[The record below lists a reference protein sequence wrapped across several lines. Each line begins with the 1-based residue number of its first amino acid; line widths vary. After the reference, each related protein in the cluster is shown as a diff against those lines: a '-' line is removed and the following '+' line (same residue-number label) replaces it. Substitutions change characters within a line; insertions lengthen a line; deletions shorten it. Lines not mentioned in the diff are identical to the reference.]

1 MNGANQTIWLYG
13 SQILMLVAAV
23 GLLLWAFHEEVESML
38 FTKQEYIGAKAIG
51 FTITTVALLLGNALG
66 ILLDPVIWHDKAF
79 GQLALA
85 MVAAVSKLVC
95 NIME

>member
-13 SQILMLVAAV
+13 SQILMLVAAA

-38 FTKQEYIGAKAIG
+38 FTKQEYLSVKVIG
-51 FTITTVALLLGNALG
+51 FTITIVALLLGNALG

>member
-1 MNGANQTIWLYG
+1 MTNQMIWLYG

-23 GLLLWAFHEEVESML
+23 GLLLWAFHKEVDSML

-51 FTITTVALLLGNALG
+51 FTITAVALLLGNTMG
-66 ILLDPVIWHDKAF
+66 ILLDPEVWHDKAF

>member
-1 MNGANQTIWLYG
+1 MIWLYG

-23 GLLLWAFHEEVESML
+23 GLLLWAFHEEVERML
-38 FTKQEYIGAKAIG
+38 FTKQEYLSVKVIG
-51 FTITTVALLLGNALG
+51 FTITIAVLLLGNALG

-85 MVAAVSKLVC
+85 MVAAISRWVC
-95 NIME
+95 GRWE